1 MLRGITVVGLI
12 LALTAAVVYGPRML
26 GDAGDG
32 GKQGESGQPT
42 AQCDLLAGPCQWTT
56 TAGHWEAALETLG
69 EGEQGTEYQL
79 TVTTPERPARFL
91 AVLRG
96 ESMYMGEYPVP
107 LGNHT
112 ENEYSA
118 RFTAPFCTVDAT
130 MTWRV
135 DLQQGQEPIGDVP
148 LKLVFQAE
156 PR

>member
-1 MLRGITVVGLI
+1 M
-12 LALTAAVVYGPRML
+12 A
-26 GDAGDG
+26 
-32 GKQGESGQPT
+32 E
-42 AQCDLLAGPCQWTT
+42 CDLLAGPCQWTT
-56 TAGHWEAALETLG
+56 QAGQWEAVIDTVG

-79 TVTTPERPARFL
+79 TVITPEHPERFL

-107 LGNHT
+107 LGNRT
-112 ENEYSA
+112 GNGYSA
-118 RFTAPFCTVDAT
+118 IFTAPFCTVDTT

-135 DLQQGQEPIGDVP
+135 DLQQGQEPIRDIP